1 MGCTII
7 GCGKQLPALDVP
19 NEELTKLV
27 DTSDEWISTR
37 TGILSRR
44 DSSSEGTCA
53 IGRGSHTTLNLYALC
68 AGLMRQTLVSM

>member
-27 DTSDEWISTR
+27 DTSDEWITTR
-37 TGILSRR
+37 TGICQRYYCTENEDAATLAVTAARQALTRSGLAR
-44 DSSSEGTCA
+44 
-53 IGRGSHTTLNLYALC
+53 IRGNIKTE
-68 AGLMRQTLVSM
+68 

>member
-37 TGILSRR
+37 TGILLAPRVRR
-44 DSSSEGTCA
+44 
-53 IGRGSHTTLNLYALC
+53 RGQRRP
-68 AGLMRQTLVSM
+68 G

>member
-44 DSSSEGTCA
+44 
-53 IGRGSHTTLNLYALC
+53 
-68 AGLMRQTLVSM
+68 V